1 MDSGFA
7 GIRVGVSQVDI
18 TPPAGLAM
26 TGYIARLGNAVGAH
40 DPLYARGLVFDDGQ
54 QRAALISCDVLAFDR
69 HFVAAT
75 RSAIERRT
83 GFPGANV
90 LIACTH
96 THAGPAT
103 IFLRDCGEVDRAW
116 MEELRRRLVAVL
128 AAALEGLQPARVGFG
143 RGYLADH
150 SQNRRQPGDVM
161 DPEVGVLRVDRTDG
175 RPLAIALNFA
185 CHPTTLGPDNLLYS
199 ADYPGYTARQIEAA
213 TGATALFLTGA
224 IGDVGPVQVGDYA
237 AAETLGIAVADAALA
252 VLPKITCQAGARV
265 AVASE
270 MLELPLLPL
279 PSLREVEQVARASRA
294 HLQAAEAAGEVVLAR
309 IHRAMLGW
317 AEDTLAGLRLNSLA
331 RAVAAEVQVI
341 RVGDGWLVGVP
352 GELFVEL
359 GLAIKRGLQPHPV
372 FICGYANDDI
382 GYLPARSAYARGG
395 YEVNDAYKYY
405 GYPAALAP
413 EAGEAV
419 VAAALRLAAR
429 VS

>member
-1 MDSGFA
+1 MDGGSERL
-7 GIRVGVSQVDI
+7 RVGVSQVDI
-18 TPPAGLAM
+18 TPPTGLAM
-26 TGYIARLGNAVGAH
+26 TGYIARLGNAMGTH
-40 DPLYARGLVFDDGQ
+40 DPLYAKALIFDDGQ
-54 QRAALISCDVLAFDR
+54 HRAAFISCDVLAFDR

-75 RSAIERRT
+75 RAAIERQT

-96 THAGPAT
+96 THSGPAT
-103 IFLRDCGEVDRAW
+103 IFLRDCGEVDRMW
-116 MEELRRRLVAVL
+116 MKELRRRLVAVF
-128 AAALEGLQPARVGFG
+128 AAALDNRQPARVGFG
-143 RGYLADH
+143 RGHLAGR

-161 DPEVGVLRVDRTDG
+161 DPEVGVLRVDRADG
-175 RPLAIALNFA
+175 RPLAVALNFT
-185 CHPTTLGPDNLLYS
+185 CHPTILGPDNLLYS
-199 ADYPGYTARQIEAA
+199 ADYPGYTTRQIEAA
-213 TGATALFLTGA
+213 TGAPVLFLTGA
-224 IGDVGPVQVGDYA
+224 IGDVGPVQVGGYTD
-237 AAETLGIAVADAALA
+237 AEALGGAVADAALA
-252 VLPKITCQAGARV
+252 VLLQIECQVAARV

-270 MLELPLLPL
+270 TLELPLLPL
-279 PSLREVEQVARASRA
+279 PSLREVEQAARASHA
-294 HLQAAEAAGEVVLAR
+294 HLQAAEAAGEAIPAR

-317 AEDTLAGLRLNSLA
+317 AEDTLAGLRLNRLA
-331 RAVAAEVQVI
+331 RTVAAEVQMI
-341 RVGDGWLVGVP
+341 GVGDVWLAGIP

-359 GLAIKRGLQPHPV
+359 GLAIKRGLHPRPA

-382 GYLPARSAYARGG
+382 GYLPTRAAYARGG

>member
-1 MDSGFA
+1 MDGGSERL
-7 GIRVGVSQVDI
+7 RVGVSQVDI

-26 TGYIARLGNAVGAH
+26 TGYIARLGNAVGVH
-40 DPLYARGLVFDDGQ
+40 DPLYAKALVFDDGR

-69 HFVAAT
+69 HFVTAVRA
-75 RSAIERRT
+75 AIERQT
-83 GFPGANV
+83 GFPGANL

-128 AAALEGLQPARVGFG
+128 AAAQEDLQPARVGFG
-143 RGYLADH
+143 RGYLADR

-161 DPEVGVLRVDRTDG
+161 DPEVGVLRVDRADG

-213 TGATALFLTGA
+213 TGATSLFLTGA
-224 IGDVGPVQVGDYA
+224 IGDVGPVQVGDDA
-237 AAETLGIAVADAALA
+237 AAEALGGAVADAALA
-252 VLPKITCQAGARV
+252 VLPQIACQADARV
-265 AVASE
+265 AVAAE
-270 MLELPLLPL
+270 TLELPLLPL
-279 PSLREVEQVARASRA
+279 PSLREVEQAARASRV
-294 HLQAAEAAGEVVLAR
+294 HLQVAEAAGEVILAR
-309 IHRAMLGW
+309 IQRAMLGW

-331 RAVAAEVQVI
+331 RTVAAEVQVI
-341 RVGDGWLVGVP
+341 RIGDVWLVGVP
-352 GELFVEL
+352 GELFVEP
-359 GLAIKRGLQPHPV
+359 GLAIKRGLQPHPAFV
-372 FICGYANDDI
+372 CGYANDDI
-382 GYLPARSAYARGG
+382 GYLPARAAYARGG
-395 YEVNDAYKYY
+395 YEINDAYKYY

>member
-1 MDSGFA
+1 MDGDSMTLRA
-7 GIRVGVSQVDI
+7 GVSQIDI

-26 TGYIARLGNAVGAH
+26 TGYIARLGHAMGAH
-40 DPLYARGLVFDDGQ
+40 DPLYAKALVFDDGQ

-75 RSAIERRT
+75 RAAIERQT
-83 GFPGANV
+83 GFPGAHV

-116 MEELRRRLVAVL
+116 MEELRRRLVAAL
-128 AAALEGLQPARVGFG
+128 AAALEDLQPARVGFG
-143 RGYLADH
+143 RGCLADR
-150 SQNRRQPGDVM
+150 SQNRRQPGDAM
-161 DPEVGVLRVDRTDG
+161 DPEVGVLRVDRADG
-175 RPLAIALNFA
+175 RPLAVALNFA
-185 CHPTTLGPDNLLYS
+185 CHPTTLGPDNLFYS
-199 ADYPGYTARQIEAA
+199 ADYPGYATRQVAAA
-213 TGATALFLTGA
+213 TGAPALFLTGA
-224 IGDVGPVQVGDYA
+224 VGDVGPIQVGGHA
-237 AAETLGIAVADAALA
+237 AAEALGGAVADVALA
-252 VLPKITCQAGARV
+252 VLSRIECQAEARV

-270 MLELPLLPL
+270 TLELPLLPL
-279 PSLREVEQVARASRA
+279 PSLREVEQAARVSQA
-294 HLQAAEAAGEVVLAR
+294 HLRLAELAGETIQAR
-309 IHRAMLGW
+309 VQRAMLGW

-331 RAVAAEVQVI
+331 RTVAAEVQAL
-341 RVGDGWLVGVP
+341 RVGDTWLVGVP

-359 GLAIKRGLQPHPV
+359 GMAIKGGLQPRPT

-382 GYLPARSAYARGG
+382 GYLPARAAYARGG
-395 YEVNDAYKYY
+395 YEINDAYKYY
-405 GYPAALAP
+405 GYPAAVAP

>member
-1 MDSGFA
+1 MDSGFV
-7 GIRVGVSQVDI
+7 GMRVGVARVDI

-26 TGYIARLGNAVGAH
+26 TGYIARLGYAVGAH
-40 DPLYARGLVFDDGQ
+40 DPLYAKALIFDDGQ

-75 RSAIERRT
+75 RAAIERQT

-116 MEELRRRLVAVL
+116 VEELRRRLVAVL
-128 AAALEGLQPARVGFG
+128 AAALEDLQPARVGFG
-143 RGYLADH
+143 RGYLADR

-161 DPEVGVLRVDRTDG
+161 DPEVGVLRVDRADG
-175 RPLAIALNFA
+175 RPLAVALNFA

-199 ADYPGYTARQIEAA
+199 ADYPGYTARQIEAT
-213 TGATALFLTGA
+213 TGAIALFLTGA
-224 IGDVGPVQVGDYA
+224 IGDVGPAQVGDYA
-237 AAETLGIAVADAALA
+237 AAEALGGAVANAALV
-252 VLPKITCQAGARV
+252 VLPQIACRADARV

-270 MLELPLLPL
+270 TLELPLLSF
-279 PSLREVEQVARASRA
+279 PSLREVEQAARASRV
-294 HLQAAEAAGEVVLAR
+294 HLQAAEAAGEVILAR
-309 IHRAMLGW
+309 IQRAMLGW

-331 RAVAAEVQVI
+331 RTVAAEVQVI
-341 RVGDGWLVGVP
+341 RVGDVWLVGVP

-359 GLAIKRGLQPHPV
+359 GLAIKRGLQPQPA

-419 VAAALRLAAR
+419 VTAALRLAAR

>member
-1 MDSGFA
+1 MDGGSERL
-7 GIRVGVSQVDI
+7 RVGVSQVDI

-40 DPLYARGLVFDDGQ
+40 DPLYAKALVFDDGQ

-69 HFVAAT
+69 HFVAAV
-75 RSAIERRT
+75 RAAIERQT
-83 GFPGANV
+83 GFPGANL

-128 AAALEGLQPARVGFG
+128 AAAQEDLQPARVGFG
-143 RGYLADH
+143 RGYLADR

-161 DPEVGVLRVDRTDG
+161 DPEVGVLRVDRADG

-224 IGDVGPVQVGDYA
+224 IGDVGPVQVGDDA
-237 AAETLGIAVADAALA
+237 AAEALGGAVADAALA
-252 VLPKITCQAGARV
+252 VLPQIACQADARV
-265 AVASE
+265 AVAAE
-270 MLELPLLPL
+270 TLELPLLPL
-279 PSLREVEQVARASRA
+279 PSLREVEQAARASRV
-294 HLQAAEAAGEVVLAR
+294 HLQVAEAAGEVILAR
-309 IHRAMLGW
+309 IQRAMLGW

-331 RAVAAEVQVI
+331 RTVAAEVQVI
-341 RVGDGWLVGVP
+341 RIGDVWLVGVP
-352 GELFVEL
+352 GELFVEP
-359 GLAIKRGLQPHPV
+359 GLAIKRGLQPHPAFV
-372 FICGYANDDI
+372 CGYANDDI
-382 GYLPARSAYARGG
+382 GYLPARAAYARGG
-395 YEVNDAYKYY
+395 YEINDAYKYY